1 MKKIE
6 VVIRR
11 TRFEETKEALLEN
24 GVEWFSY
31 VDVRGSGHARN
42 RRVYRGVMYE
52 TDIIERMMLILIVR
66 DELCD
71 KAYRHD
77 HPHGAHGRDRR
88 RARLGVGHRPLLQH
102 PHGTLR
108 RADQSQAV
116 ARRDGGWDPEKSKYE
131 RRLG

>member
-6 VVIRR
+6 AVIRR

-42 RRVYRGVMYE
+42 RRVYRGGMYE
-52 TDIIERMMLILIVR
+52 PDIIERMMLILIVR
-66 DELCD
+66 DELCA
-71 KAYRHD
+71 KAIATIIRTSTTIT
-77 HPHGAHGRDRR
+77 ASARDAATNRSTTS
-88 RARLGVGHRPLLQH
+88 ARPKRWRP
-102 PHGTLR
+102 GLR
-108 RADQSQAV
+108 R
-116 ARRDGGWDPEKSKYE
+116 KSKYE